1 MEFRILGPLEV
12 AEHGSRLN
20 VGRGKERSVLAIL
33 LLHANEVIS
42 SDRLIEE
49 LWGDEPPATAV
60 KSVQVYVS
68 RLRKTL
74 ASAGSGG
81 SPDGVLLTR
90 GRGYTLRVEPGQLD
104 AESFEQGLTQAE
116 RSLAVGAPEEAS
128 ETLRRVLALW
138 RGPALADF
146 VYEPFAELEI
156 ARLEALRLVAIE
168 QRITADLQLGRHAA
182 VVPEL
187 DTLVARHPLR
197 ERFWEQLMLALYR
210 SGRQTEALQAY
221 RRARHVL
228 VEEAGLEPGEP
239 LRTLERAILAHDPA
253 LASPPATGKPWKRA
267 EDDASTAP
275 AGARRPRPLPGRA
288 PGVRRPHA
296 GGHSRGRRVSARR
309 WLDAPPPIRAAW
321 PPGARH
327 GGEDRPSDERDSRQR
342 RCAGRPGAPR
352 ARRR

>member
-12 AEHGSRLN
+12 AENGSRLE

-42 SDRLIEE
+42 SERLIDD
-49 LWGDEPPATAV
+49 LWGEAPPATAG

-68 RLRKTL
+68 RLRKAL
-74 ASAGSGG
+74 ASAGSGA

-90 GRGYTLRVEPGQLD
+90 GGGYTLCVEPGQLD
-104 AESFEQGLTQAE
+104 AESFEQGVTQAE
-116 RSLAVGAPEEAS
+116 RSLAAGAAEEAS

-156 ARLEALRLVAIE
+156 ARLQELRLVAIE
-168 QRITADLQLGRHAA
+168 RRITADLQLGRHAT

-187 DTLVARHPLR
+187 DTQVARHPLR
-197 ERFWEQLMLALYR
+197 ERFWEQFMLALYR

-239 LRTLERAILAHDPA
+239 LRTLERAVLAHDPA
-253 LASPPATGKPWKRA
+253 LAPAPSTGEPQTRA
-267 EDDASTAP
+267 DDGAP
-275 AGARRPRPLPGRA
+275 TPSRPRRA
-288 PGVRRPHA
+288 PLAAVLTRHRLALLACGATVLGIA
-296 GGHSRGRRVSARR
+296 AVAAVSQLGGGSTRDRSAPIELLAANTVGRVDPRTSA
-309 WLDAPPPIRAAW
+309 IRARVAV
-321 PPGARH
+321 PGGPARL
-327 GGEDRPSDERDSRQR
+327 
-342 RCAGRPGAPR
+342 A
-352 ARRR
+352 